1 MHTCEIDK
9 LDQTLHIFG
18 DHISIYEIWNVIN
31 ISITTYFNDMIL
43 FSFRFKLIQNSLR
56 N

>member
-9 LDQTLHIFG
+9 LDQTLYIFG
-18 DHISIYEIWNVIN
+18 DYISIYEIWNVIN

-43 FSFRFKLIQNSLR
+43 FSFCFKLIQNSLR